1 MKKFLALVLS
11 IVCIL
16 SFAACS
22 RPAGTPNTPVSNE
35 IGPAHANEY
44 LTEFFSSYTQMSE
57 YISREDLAL
66 SSYTLLGADL
76 KSLLKASYQ
85 AQSVT
90 YTFDVPVEISDNTFS
105 CDVVIEAPDMNM
117 LYEAYLI
124 DTAID
129 PEADLVNSFYAN
141 INAGATTSV
150 KSDTVTLTLTY
161 TDGTWNIASNNALV
175 YGIFPNLDMIN
186 A

>member
-1 MKKFLALVLS
+1 MKKFISLILS
-11 IVCIL
+11 IICIL
-16 SFAACS
+16 SLSACS
-22 RPAGTPNTPVSNE
+22 KPAGTPNTPKTNE

-57 YISREDLAL
+57 YIAREDLAL
-66 SSYTLLGADL
+66 SSYTLSGVDL
-76 KSLLKASYQ
+76 PSLLKASYQ

-90 YTFDVPVEISDNTFS
+90 YTFDVPVKVAENTFS

-117 LYEAYLI
+117 LYEAYII

-129 PEADLVNSFYAN
+129 PEADMVNSFYAN
-141 INAGATTSV
+141 INAGATTTV
-150 KSDTVTLTLTY
+150 KSDTVTLTLNY
-161 TDGTWNIASNNALV
+161 TDGNWNVSSNNALV
-175 YGIFPNLDMIN
+175 YAIFPNINLIN